1 MSYPNSRNAV
11 NHYNQVDTYSAVSG
25 ADPHRLVL
33 MLMDGAL
40 GKIATARG
48 SMERHDIPA
57 KGEAI
62 GQAISI
68 IDGLRTSLDL
78 QSGGE
83 IALNLDSLYDYM
95 ERRLTEA
102 NIHNDPSIL
111 EEVAGL
117 LGEIRGA
124 WRAIPREMRSGSR
137 ELRKASAGA

>member
-1 MSYPNSRNAV
+1 MNYPNSRSAV

-48 SMERHDIPA
+48 GMERRDIAA

-62 GQAISI
+62 GQAIAI

-78 QSGGE
+78 EAGGE

-102 NIHNDPSIL
+102 NIHNDPAML

-117 LGEIRGA
+117 LNEIRAG
-124 WRAIPREMRSGSR
+124 WQAIPQEFRNAPQQ
-137 ELRKASAGA
+137 LKQANAGG